1 MDVQVLVQFG
11 ATFMAGVLAVSIFT
25 TLTVQ
30 AIKSILK
37 DFKKELP
44 HNTLASIVS
53 VVLSAAL
60 SVGYAIV
67 NNISFSGSYLVMSIF
82 LAFLGFLCAT
92 NGYDKVKQGIEQVIT
107 FAKENK

>member
-1 MDVQVLVQFG
+1 MDFQLLIQFG
-11 ATFMAGVLAVSIFT
+11 ATIMVAVLAVSLFT

-44 HNTLASIVS
+44 HNTLASIVAI
-53 VVLSAAL
+53 VLSAAF

-67 NNISFSGSYLVMSIF
+67 NNISFTWSYLVISIF
-82 LAFLGFLCAT
+82 IAFLGFLCAT
-92 NGYDKVKQGIEQVIT
+92 NGYDKVKQAIEQIVAFT
-107 FAKENK
+107 KESK